1 MYVYCYIII
10 YIIVCINSY
19 VLYIY
24 LFLYLFKCKKLYT
37 GTVNSYTHNYPLI
50 PRNKSC
56 QRFYS
61 SVVNFPFTVAFIYI
75 DKINLLFYTSAKK
88 KKRNVY
94 TPEHNI
100 SVLLFIQFIYI

>member
-1 MYVYCYIII
+1 MYYI
-10 YIIVCINSY
+10 YIY
-19 VLYIY
+19 FYIY
-24 LFLYLFKCKKLYT
+24 LNVKNYT
-37 GTVNSYTHNYPLI
+37 LAHNYPLI